1 MTRHIVAAVAALMAT
16 MLSFPVQAQTAGRI
30 PIGTNVSGLDDWS
43 VEFTF
48 VDVFKQSRPWFSGSA
63 TAWEDQRPLDLD
75 EHGWVRSLLP
85 GQVARTVMFWDLSR
99 TPGWYPSGNYI
110 VTYEGEG
117 QIAYWPS
124 ARLIERAPGR
134 EVIDVD
140 PARGTGGIGLFI
152 TATNPSNYIRNIH
165 VTLPG
170 RSADERFNPT
180 FIDRL
185 QNYRAVRFMNWMLGQ
200 TNNNIM
206 QRNWSERPTPD
217 DARWTSRGVPVEIMV
232 ELANRLHADPWFTI
246 PHLADDDYVRKFA
259 QTVAAQLDPALKV
272 YVEHSNEVWNGDYP
286 QARYAQQRGLELR
299 LSANP
304 SEAQIRYHALR
315 SREVFGIFEEVFPP
329 ERLVRVLGS
338 AVATPAVTQMA
349 LSFRDT
355 RAHTD
360 AIAIAPY
367 FGVPA
372 NDLARVRSMTA
383 DELLRDVEASSVP
396 AVMNQVRQ
404 HVAIG
409 RQQQLPVIA
418 YEGGQHLVTWGAGA
432 LQGDPTLEALFDAVN
447 RDPRFGA
454 LYSRYLQNWSDAG
467 GGLFM
472 HYTNCNVYGLFGRFG
487 SLEYLDQPRAEAPKY
502 DALQRWMEGR

>member
-1 MTRHIVAAVAALMAT
+1 VTRPCIAALA
-16 MLSFPVQAQTAGRI
+16 LFIAAIASSPVQAQTGGRM

-48 VDVFKQSRPWFSGSA
+48 VDAFKQSRPWFSGSA

-85 GQVARTVMFWDLSR
+85 GQVARTLMFWDLSR
-99 TPGWYPSGNYI
+99 TPGQYPAGNYT

-117 QIAYWPS
+117 QIEYGPS
-124 ARLIERAPGR
+124 ARVIERAPGR
-134 EVIDVD
+134 DVIDVD
-140 PARGTGGIGLFI
+140 PARGGGIGLFL
-152 TATNPSNYIRNIH
+152 TATNPSNYIRHLH
-165 VTLPG
+165 VTMPG
-170 RSADERFNPT
+170 RSAAERFNPT
-180 FIDRL
+180 FVERL
-185 QNYRAVRFMNWMLGQ
+185 GNFRAIRFMNWMLGQ

-206 QRNWSERPTPD
+206 QSHWSERPVPD

-232 ELANRLHADPWFTI
+232 ELANQLHADPWFTI
-246 PHLADDDYVRKFA
+246 PHLADDDYVRRFA
-259 QTVAAQLDPALKV
+259 QIVAEQLDPTLKV
-272 YVEHSNEVWNGDYP
+272 YVEHSNEVWNGGYP
-286 QARYAQQRGLELR
+286 QARYAQQRGLELG

-315 SREVFGIFEEVFPP
+315 SREIFGIFEEVFPA

-338 AVATPAVTQMA
+338 AAAVPAATQTAV
-349 LSFRDT
+349 SFRDT

-367 FGVPA
+367 FGIPA
-372 NDLARVRSMTA
+372 TDLARVRSMTV
-383 DELLRDVEASSVP
+383 DDLLRELEATSVP

-418 YEGGQHLVTWGAGA
+418 YEGGQHLVTWGAGP
-432 LQGDPTLEALFDAVN
+432 LQGDPRLEALFDAVN

-454 LYSRYLQNWSDAG
+454 LYSRYLQNWADAG

-472 HYTNCNVYGLFGRFG
+472 HYMNCNVYGLFGRFG
-487 SLEYLDQPRAEAPKY
+487 SLEYLDQPRTDAPKY